1 MQRVGSRLS
10 GFSLGK
16 AFAELHEHVLN
27 LRIGLRAGLHKHRS
41 NFLRVRPSDG
51 GLYLLMHKGQNES
64 TFGTGILDMTCEAL
78 IARAEER
85 YVVFA
90 QVSRFA
96 EHGLV
101 W

>member
-10 GFSLGK
+10 GLSLGE

-27 LRIGLRAGLHKHRS
+27 LRIGLCAGLHKHRS
-41 NFLRVRPSDG
+41 NFLGVRPSDA

-64 TFGTGILDMTCEAL
+64 TFRTGILGMTCEAL